1 MEPNK
6 RKERYVGKMKEEI
19 KKEREHIVD
28 KWDYNKQRS
37 ISNAKKVNRNKY
49 HECVKV
55 FTFVR
60 L

>member
-28 KWDYNKQRS
+28 K
-37 ISNAKKVNRNKY
+37 
-49 HECVKV
+49 
-55 FTFVR
+55 
-60 L
+60 